1 MSSFIL
7 KILFSGMIV
16 FSPNQDGTE
25 VTVLLLNAG
34 HTHHLSDGSALQ
46 DHKPLLIARAGN
58 CTGDCPTRDADIAQF
73 VFADQTSSTAAQDSL
88 ESAVA
93 GGGAWT
99 LSGSDLSIA
108 KASNDDP
115 DLPALSIVRDAR
127 STSSIIPSTSS
138 EREDYSWVADLK
150 QLCSTCTVDSN
161 IFATQ
166 PPDTIAARLHLRNG
180 RLFTYSV
187 ARMGTDVTPAKFARL
202 DGTGSASSY
211 SQAIASWVEAEIEVS
226 GSGIE
231 ITEEKFNGDPGRT
244 MTLTPDSNNVVE
256 VAMLNL
262 PPFVPPSSAYNDAPQ
277 VGKHF
282 EKYYDLFT
290 NPPSQAARLV
300 PFAGAASGAPS
311 YPEVTWTSIHP
322 STTLGSNL
330 LTALRLDAGRGPYDR
345 LLCPPGGI

>member
-7 KILFSGMIV
+7 KILFSGMMV
-16 FSPNQDGTE
+16 FSPNQNGTE

-34 HTHHLSDGSALQ
+34 HTHHLSDGSAMQ

-73 VFADQTSSTAAQDSL
+73 VYADQSSSVAADSL
-88 ESAVA
+88 EAAVA

-99 LSGSDLSIA
+99 LNGSDISIV
-108 KASNDDP
+108 KPSSNDP

-127 STSSIIPSTSS
+127 SSGSIIPSTSG
-138 EREDYSWVADLK
+138 EREDYSWVTDLH

-161 IFATQ
+161 IFASQ

-180 RLFTYSV
+180 RLLTYSV
-187 ARMGTDVTPAKFARL
+187 ARIGSDVTPAKFARL

-211 SQAIASWVEAEIEVS
+211 SQAIATWVEAEIEVS

-231 ITEEKFNGDPGRT
+231 ITEDKFNGDPGRT
-244 MTLTPDSNNVVE
+244 MTLTPDSNNTVE
-256 VAMLNL
+256 VAVLNL
-262 PPFVPPSSAYNDAPQ
+262 PPFVPPSSPNNDAPQ

-290 NPPSQAARLV
+290 NPPSQASRLV
-300 PFAGAASGAPS
+300 PFAGAASGSPT
-311 YPEVTWTSIHP
+311 YPQVTWTTIHP
-322 STTLGSNL
+322 SSTLGSDL
-330 LTALRLDAGRGPYDR
+330 LNALRLDVGRGPYDR

>member
-16 FSPNQDGTE
+16 FSPNQNGTE

-34 HTHHLSDGSALQ
+34 HTHHLSDGSFLQ
-46 DHKPLLIARAGN
+46 DHKPLLIARAGD
-58 CTGDCPTRDADIAQF
+58 CSGDCPKRDSDIAQF
-73 VFADQTSSTAAQDSL
+73 VFADQTSSVAQDSL

-93 GGGAWT
+93 GGGAWAV
-99 LSGSDLSIA
+99 SGSDLSIV
-108 KASNDDP
+108 KASTDDP
-115 DLPALSIVRDAR
+115 DLPALSIMRDAR

-138 EREDYSWVADLK
+138 EREDYSWIADLK

-180 RLFTYSV
+180 RLITYSV
-187 ARMGTDVTPAKFARL
+187 ARIGSNVTPAKFARL
-202 DGTGSASSY
+202 DGTGGASSY
-211 SQAIASWVEAEIEVS
+211 SQAVATWVEAEIEVS

-244 MTLTPDSNNVVE
+244 MTLTPDSNNTVE
-256 VAMLNL
+256 VAVLNL
-262 PPFVPPSSAYNDAPQ
+262 PPFVPPSSANNDSPQ

-290 NPPSQAARLV
+290 NPPSQEARVV

-322 STTLGSNL
+322 SSTLGSDL
-330 LTALRLDAGRGPYDR
+330 LNALRLDVGRGPYNR
-345 LLCPPGGI
+345 MLCPPGGI

>member
-34 HTHHLSDGSALQ
+34 HMHHLSDGSALQ

-58 CTGDCPTRDADIAQF
+58 CTGDCPKRDADVAQF
-73 VFADQTSSTAAQDSL
+73 VFADQTSSTAQDSL

-93 GGGAWT
+93 GGGAWA

-108 KASNDDP
+108 KASADDP
-115 DLPALSIVRDAR
+115 DLPALSIVRNAR
-127 STSSIIPSTSS
+127 GTSSIIPSTSG
-138 EREDYSWVADLK
+138 EREDYSWVADVK
-150 QLCSTCTVDSN
+150 QLCSSCTVDSN
-161 IFATQ
+161 IFAAQ

-187 ARMGTDVTPAKFARL
+187 ARIGSNVTPAQFARL

-211 SQAIASWVEAEIEVS
+211 SQAVATWVEADIEVS

-231 ITEEKFNGDPGRT
+231 ITEDKFNGDPGRT
-244 MTLTPDSNNVVE
+244 MTLTPDTNNTVE
-256 VAMLNL
+256 VAVLNL
-262 PPFVPPSSAYNDAPQ
+262 PSFVPPSSPNNDAPQ

-300 PFAGAASGAPS
+300 PFAGAASGTPS
-311 YPEVTWTSIHP
+311 YPQVTWTSVHP
-322 STTLGSNL
+322 SSTLGSDL
-330 LTALRLDAGRGPYDR
+330 LSALRLDIGRGPYDR
-345 LLCPPGGI
+345 QLCPPGGI

>member
-1 MSSFIL
+1 PMSFVL
-7 KILFSGMIV
+7 KILFSGMMV
-16 FSPNQDGTE
+16 FSPNQSGTD

-34 HTHHLSDGSALQ
+34 HTHHLSDGSAMQ

-58 CTGDCPTRDADIAQF
+58 CSGDCPTRDADIAQF
-73 VFADQTSSTAAQDSL
+73 VYADQSPAVALDSL

-99 LSGSDLSIA
+99 LDGSDISIE
-108 KASNDDP
+108 KPSSNDP

-127 STSSIIPSTSS
+127 GAGSIIPSTSG
-138 EREDYSWVADLK
+138 EREDYSWVTDLR

-161 IFATQ
+161 IFASQ
-166 PPDTIAARLHLRNG
+166 PPDTIAARLHIRNG
-180 RLFTYSV
+180 RLLTYSV
-187 ARMGTDVTPAKFARL
+187 ARIGSNVTPAKFARL

-211 SQAIASWVEAEIEVS
+211 SQAIATWVEAEIEVS

-231 ITEEKFNGDPGRT
+231 FTEDKFNGDPGRT
-244 MTLTPDSNNVVE
+244 MTLTPDSNNTVE
-256 VAMLNL
+256 VAVLNL
-262 PPFVPPSSAYNDAPQ
+262 PPFVPPSSPNNDAPQ

-290 NPPSQAARLV
+290 NPPSQANRLV
-300 PFAGAASGAPS
+300 PFAGPASGSPS
-311 YPEVTWTSIHP
+311 YTEVTWTSVHP
-322 STTLGSNL
+322 SSVLGSDL
-330 LTALRLDAGRGPYDR
+330 LSALRLDVGRGPYDR